1 MHYHRFRRVPLSF
14 VGSDAVTALAP
25 PPVSKGQAA
34 STSSVSPQSSV
45 TSMASS
51 REHAVFILQFMI
63 DAGLVSCVVGSGA
76 FHDDASI
83 YRSAP
88 IVYSLPS
95 SS

>member
-25 PPVSKGQAA
+25 PSGSKAQAA
-34 STSSVSPQSSV
+34 STSSVLPRSSV

-51 REHAVFILQFMI
+51 RGHAVFILQCMI
-63 DAGLVSCVVGSGA
+63 DAGHVSCVVGNGA

-88 IVYSLPS
+88 IV
-95 SS
+95 